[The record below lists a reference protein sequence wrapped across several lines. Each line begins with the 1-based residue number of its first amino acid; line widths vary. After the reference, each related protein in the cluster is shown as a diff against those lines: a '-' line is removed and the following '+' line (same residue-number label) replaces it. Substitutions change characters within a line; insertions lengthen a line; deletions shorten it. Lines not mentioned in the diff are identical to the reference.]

1 MNSTNSSAG
10 KVLRILES
18 VSRHGRA
25 ITLAEITEQ
34 LNIPKGTAHR
44 LCAQLV
50 EMGFLA
56 RDVDERSYGIGK
68 ALRGLALNTLTHR
81 SIQGLSHTALTDL
94 VRSEEQ
100 T

>member
-56 RDVDERSYGIGK
+56 RDVDERSYGIGQ
-68 ALRGLALNTLTHR
+68 ALRGLALNTFNHR
-81 SIQGLSHTALTDL
+81 SIQGLRHQDRKSTRLYSSH
-94 VRSEEQ
+94 
-100 T
+100 